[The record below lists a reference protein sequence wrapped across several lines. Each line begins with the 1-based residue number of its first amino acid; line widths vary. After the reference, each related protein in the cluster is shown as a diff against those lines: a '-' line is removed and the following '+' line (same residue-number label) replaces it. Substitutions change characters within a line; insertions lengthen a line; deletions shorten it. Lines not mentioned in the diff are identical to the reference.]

1 MLRSQGLGQRVPR
14 LFSFFVALLHLYVRK
29 PILKLMREK
38 MKTIL
43 TFLIIICSIG
53 AIVQF
58 ILICKN
64 ELSAPEN
71 LVSEKT
77 YNIELGDKF
86 SKFKIET
93 YSDAEGFSSYII
105 KKNFAHIEKL
115 KLTGFEHDINFYK
128 ERSADIDG
136 NKLLLLFGDVGVHA
150 QNIQIVKVI
159 DGKIKTVKI
168 EENKNLLDNTV
179 SDVPNF
185 AVIDDMKTLTIDLRD
200 YDKDPTMFSKRNFYK
215 WKNGRFVFDRAED
228 FSYNEE

>member
-1 MLRSQGLGQRVPR
+1 MM
-14 LFSFFVALLHLYVRK
+14 K
-29 PILKLMREK
+29 EK

-43 TFLIIICSIG
+43 TLLIIICSIG

-58 ILICKN
+58 VLICKN
-64 ELSAPEN
+64 NLSTPEN

-115 KLTGFEHDINFYK
+115 KLTGFEHDINFHK
-128 ERSADIDG
+128 ERSANID
-136 NKLLLLFGDVGVHA
+136 NNELLLLFGDVGVHA
-150 QNIQIVKVI
+150 QNIQIVKVF
-159 DGKIKTVKI
+159 DGKMKIVKI
-168 EENKNLLDNTV
+168 EENKNLLDNTI
-179 SDVPNF
+179 SDVPSF
-185 AVIDDMKTLTIDLRD
+185 AVVDDMKTLTIDLRD

-215 WKNGRFVFDRAED
+215 WQGGRFVFDKVED
-228 FSYNEE
+228 FSYNGE